1 MNTRTRSCPTGNVI
15 SLVVSVS
22 VISPGRKKK
31 DVSGKPDPA
40 QSYFGM

>member
-22 VISPGRKKK
+22 VSFPWSKKK
-31 DVSGKPDPA
+31 DTSGKSYPA